1 MKLQEI
7 MVDQVVQISP
17 EDSIGEAANRMR
29 TKVVGCLVVS
39 VDGAVKGII
48 TDRDSPGY
56 VGRGHDPSHCKVAIH
71 MSRAVVVLKPGFPDI
86 Q

>member
-1 MKLQEI
+1 MKLQVI

-17 EDSIGEAANRMR
+17 EDSIGEAANQIR
-29 TKVVGCLVVS
+29 TRVVGCLVVS
-39 VDGAVKGII
+39 VDGAIKGII
-48 TDRDSPGY
+48 TDRDSLGC

-71 MSRAVVVLKPGFPDI
+71 MSRPVVVLKPGFPDI